1 MAEITALIDA
11 NVLYTMAT
19 TDIVIETAKAG
30 LFRAHWTDAIHD
42 EWMEN
47 LLRKTPSLTRDGL
60 VKRRSAMN
68 AAIRNALVTGYEST
82 VPTLTLPDPND
93 CHVLAAAIVG
103 RCDVIVTFN
112 LRHFPASALSPLGI
126 SAVHPDTFLVERLDA
141 DEGTFLS
148 CVKRLRERLKNPP
161 RTVDEHLARMAKVGL
176 TVLANRLE
184 QHKRLL

>member
-1 MAEITALIDA
+1 MAEITVLIDA
-11 NVLYTMAT
+11 NVLYAMAT

-30 LFRAHWTDAIHD
+30 LFRARWTAAIHD

-47 LLRKTPSLTRDGL
+47 LLRNNPSLTRDLL
-60 VKRRSAMN
+60 VRRRTAMD
-68 AAIRNALVTGYEST
+68 AAIRDALVTGFEPT
-82 VPTLTLPDPND
+82 IATLTLPDPKD

-112 LRHFPASALSPLGI
+112 LRHFPSSVLSPLGI

-141 DEGTFLS
+141 DEGAFLS